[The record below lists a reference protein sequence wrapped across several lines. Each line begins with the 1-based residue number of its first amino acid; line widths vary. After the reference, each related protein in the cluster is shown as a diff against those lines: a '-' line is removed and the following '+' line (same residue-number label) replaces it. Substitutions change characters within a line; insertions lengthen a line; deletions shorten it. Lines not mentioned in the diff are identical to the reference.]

1 MWVWLKGSG
10 GEGSDQVGVVDQ
22 VSPAWWT
29 GGSESQG
36 VCTQMTLGTQGRWRK
51 AQCAGQY
58 LFLCEKDITGKK
70 RTPKTHVHLKHSLSV
85 DSN

>member
-10 GEGSDQVGVVDQ
+10 GEGSDQVGVVEP

-36 VCTQMTLGTQGRWRK
+36 GCTQMALGTQGRWRK
-51 AQCAGQY
+51 AQCAGRY
-58 LFLCEKDITGKK
+58 LFLCEKEVTGK
-70 RTPKTHVHLKHSLSV
+70 TVISLEAHVHMKYS
-85 DSN
+85 